1 MIQVLTRM
9 VHFNYDLI
17 EIQFHIYEI
26 KFDLKK
32 RDKSFCI
39 DSQI

>member
-32 RDKSFCI
+32 ETNHFV
-39 DSQI
+39 